1 MNSFPWLTVLGAVP
15 LVGSVVV
22 ALLPKS
28 RPLLAKQVAFA
39 ISIIVLGLTIA
50 IALQFNGST
59 SEPFQFV
66 EYHQWIPAFGVTYSL
81 GVDGIGLVLI
91 ALAAVIVPITIL
103 AGWND
108 VEEPNVEQV
117 GSVKGYF
124 ALILALETLMIGV
137 FAATDVFLF
146 YVFFEAMLIP
156 VYFMIGRYGGAQ
168 RSYAAMKFLLYSL
181 VGGLFML
188 AAMIGLF
195 VVSGQLTGRGTFN
208 WFELVGLNIDPTTQ
222 KLLFLGFF
230 FAFAIKAPL
239 WPFHTWLPDAAGA
252 SKPGTAVLLIGVLDK
267 VGTFGMIRYCL
278 PIFPAASDFYAP
290 IIIAMAV
297 IGIFYGAFVA
307 LGQNDLK
314 RLFAYSSMS
323 HFGFIALGIFVF
335 TTIGQ
340 SGSVVYMVAHGLS
353 TAALFLTAGFLMQR
367 SRGSSLLSDYSGVNK
382 PAPVLAGFFLFAALS
397 SLALPGLVSFVGEF
411 MVLLGTFQRY
421 IWVGA
426 IATLGIVITAAYVL
440 RVYQKSMTGP
450 VGSGLETIKDLRG
463 REITALVPIV
473 ALSIF
478 LGLYPAPLLNVVN
491 PAVDT
496 VMSVIGATNP
506 APTVG
511 SSSITSEGTQQ

>member
-1 MNSFPWLTVLGAVP
+1 MNSFPWLTVLGLVP
-15 LVGSVVV
+15 LGGSVVV

-28 RPLLAKQVAFA
+28 KPLLAKQVAFA
-39 ISIIVLGLTIA
+39 ISLVVL
-50 IALQFNGST
+50 ALVVVVALKFDGS
-59 SEPFQFV
+59 SNSPYQFV
-66 EYHQWIPAFGVTYSL
+66 EIHDWIPSFGVTYSL

-91 ALAAVIVPITIL
+91 ALSAVLIPVTIL

-108 VEEPNVEQV
+108 VEQPQAESV

-124 ALILALETLMIGV
+124 ALILLLETMMIGV

-168 RSYAAMKFLLYSL
+168 RSYAAMKFLIYSL

-188 AAMIGLF
+188 AAMIGLYI
-195 VVSGQLTGRGTFN
+195 VTGTFN
-208 WFELVGLNIDPTTQ
+208 WFAILSGAGIDPTTQ
-222 KLLFLGFF
+222 KFLFLGFF
-230 FAFAIKAPL
+230 LAFAIKAPM
-239 WPFHTWLPDAAGA
+239 WPFHTWLPDAAAA

-267 VGTFGMIRYCL
+267 VGTVGMIRYCL
-278 PIFPAASDFYAP
+278 PIFPAASDFSAP
-290 IIIAMAV
+290 VIIVLAV
-297 IGIFYGAFVA
+297 VGIFYGAFVA

-323 HFGFIALGIFVF
+323 HFGFIILGIFVF
-335 TTIGQ
+335 TSIGI
-340 SGSVVYMVAHGLS
+340 SGATVYMVAHGLS
-353 TAALFLTAGFLMQR
+353 TAALFLTAGYLMQR
-367 SRGSSLLSDYSGVNK
+367 RNGSSLLSDYSGVNK

-421 IWVGA
+421 IWVGG

-440 RVYQKSMTGP
+440 RVYQKSMTGA
-450 VGSGLETIKDLRG
+450 VGSGLEHIKDLTG
-463 REITALVPIV
+463 REITALVPIA
-473 ALSIF
+473 ALTIF
-478 LGLYPAPLLNVVN
+478 LGLYPAPVLNVVN

-496 VMSVIGATNP
+496 VMTLVGATNP
-506 APTVG
+506 EPTVG
-511 SSSITSEGTQQ
+511 IISTTSQGAQQ

>member
-1 MNSFPWLTVLGAVP
+1 MNSFPWLTVLGLVP

-28 RPLLAKQVAFA
+28 KPLLAKQVAFA
-39 ISIIVLGLTIA
+39 ISLLVL
-50 IALQFNGST
+50 ALVVVVALKFDGS
-59 SEPFQFV
+59 SNLPYQFV
-66 EYHQWIPAFGVTYSL
+66 EIHDWIPSFGVTYSL

-91 ALAAVIVPITIL
+91 ALSAVLVPVTIL

-108 VEEPNVEQV
+108 VEQPQSESV

-124 ALILALETLMIGV
+124 ALILLLETMMIGV

-168 RSYAAMKFLLYSL
+168 RSYAAMKFLIYSL

-188 AAMIGLF
+188 AAMIGLY
-195 VVSGQLTGRGTFN
+195 VVTGTFN
-208 WFELVGLNIDPTTQ
+208 WFAILSGADIDPTTQ
-222 KLLFLGFF
+222 KFLFLGFF
-230 FAFAIKAPL
+230 LAFAIKAPM
-239 WPFHTWLPDAAGA
+239 WPFHTWLPDAAAA

-290 IIIAMAV
+290 VIIALAV

-323 HFGFIALGIFVF
+323 HFGFIILGIFVF
-335 TTIGQ
+335 TSIGL
-340 SGSVVYMVAHGLS
+340 SGATVYMIAHGLS
-353 TAALFLTAGFLMQR
+353 TAALFLTAGYLMQR
-367 SRGSSLLSDYSGVNK
+367 RNGSSLLSDYSGVNK

-421 IWVGA
+421 MWVGG

-440 RVYQKSMTGP
+440 RVYQKSMTGA
-450 VGSGLETIKDLRG
+450 VGSGLEHIKDLTG
-463 REITALVPIV
+463 REITALVPIA
-473 ALSIF
+473 ALTIF
-478 LGLYPAPLLNVVN
+478 LGFYPAPVLNVVN
-491 PAVDT
+491 PAVNT
-496 VMSVIGATNP
+496 VMTLVGATDP

-511 SSSITSEGTQQ
+511 LISTTSQGAQQ